1 MRWFLLAD
9 TLMLST
15 YISQSIDFYKV
26 SIPGLSINTDNNL
39 IKNKSSILQFITLEK
54 KLSGPFLDELFHFM

>member
-26 SIPGLSINTDNNL
+26 SIPGLSINTDNYL

-54 KLSGPFLDELFHFM
+54 KLSGPFLDELFRFM